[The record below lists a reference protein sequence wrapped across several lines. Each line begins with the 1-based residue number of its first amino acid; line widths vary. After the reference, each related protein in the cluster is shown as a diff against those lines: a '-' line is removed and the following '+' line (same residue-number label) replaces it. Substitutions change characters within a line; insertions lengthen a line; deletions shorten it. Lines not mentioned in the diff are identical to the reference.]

1 VFSTLTLPSPDAALP
16 PVPDWLASCR
26 ADALR
31 RLHDAAPPNSAAE
44 EWRYSDVDDVELESV
59 AFGAG
64 PGPSVRVEGPALDGV
79 TVGAASEFDGPAADS
94 VAQALASTL
103 DDGDPISL
111 VSLVGLSDPL
121 VIDVAP
127 GRTVPEPIRVTI
139 PVGDGIGAHTAAV
152 VVRAGANSDV
162 EVVVS
167 SDGDDVE
174 SLEIVRIVVDV
185 ASAARVRIAEVCN
198 VGSRVRRISS
208 VVGRVERDASL
219 SIAHA
224 ALGGAA
230 TRTRFDA
237 RLVGRGASGD
247 LRAVYLGTGDQRHD
261 LRTFQRH
268 EAPDTSSNL
277 VFKGALDGRSR
288 AVYTGL
294 IHVGHDARGTNAT
307 QSNRIIKLSDDTWAE
322 SVPNLEIHHN
332 DVRCAHASAVGPI
345 DEDQRFYLE
354 SRGVPPEVAERLVVA
369 GFFEEV
375 LGAFD
380 RSGEGAALR
389 STVNER
395 LGAGA

>member
-1 VFSTLTLPSPDAALP
+1 
-16 PVPDWLASCR
+16 
-26 ADALR
+26 
-31 RLHDAAPPNSAAE
+31 
-44 EWRYSDVDDVELESV
+44 
-59 AFGAG
+59 
-64 PGPSVRVEGPALDGV
+64 
-79 TVGAASEFDGPAADS
+79 
-94 VAQALASTL
+94 
-103 DDGDPISL
+103 
-111 VSLVGLSDPL
+111 
-121 VIDVAP
+121 
-127 GRTVPEPIRVTI
+127 
-139 PVGDGIGAHTAAV
+139 
-152 VVRAGANSDV
+152 
-162 EVVVS
+162 
-167 SDGDDVE
+167 
-174 SLEIVRIVVDV
+174 
-185 ASAARVRIAEVCN
+185 
-198 VGSRVRRISS
+198 
-208 VVGRVERDASL
+208 
-219 SIAHA
+219 
-224 ALGGAA
+224 
-230 TRTRFDA
+230 
-237 RLVGRGASGD
+237 
-247 LRAVYLGTGDQRHD
+247 VYLGTGDQRHD

-380 RSGEGAALR
+380 RSGEGGALR